1 MPLGHFSLLRFLVT
15 LASLVT
21 PFFPLA
27 RAATPAPLETE
38 ICVYGGTAGAVI
50 AAVQAAQL
58 GRSVI
63 LVSPDAHLGGLSSG
77 GLGQTDIGNKRAIGG
92 LARQFYERIAQ
103 HYARPEAW
111 AQQTRASYKSVGQSA
126 TEPGEPAMWTF
137 EPHVAEKIFEDYVRE
152 NKLTVLR
159 RERLDLA
166 RAVEKTGAR
175 LTAIRLESGRVI
187 RAKMFIDATYEGDL
201 MAKAGVSYRVGR
213 EANSE
218 FGETLN
224 GVQTQRATAHQF
236 FLGVSPY
243 VVPGAPASG
252 LLPGV
257 AATGPGAEGS
267 ADARVQAYNFRLCL
281 TDFPENRIPFTRPA
295 DYDERTYEVLL
306 RNFEAGLKIL
316 PLHNAGMPNR
326 KTDTNNNTGF
336 STDFIGENYSYPDA
350 DYATRDRIR
359 AAHLSYHQGLAW
371 TLANHPR
378 VPDKIRTEAA
388 RWGVTRD
395 EFTDN
400 AGWPTQLYIR
410 EARRM
415 TGAAVMT
422 ELHCTGRAIA
432 PDAVGLGAYSMDSH
446 NTQRYVDAAGHV
458 RNEGD
463 VQVKVLAPYPIAY
476 DAITPRATECENLLV
491 PVALSATHIAYGS
504 IRMEPVFMVLGQSAA
519 TAADHAITQKTSVQ
533 KIDRAQFHE
542 KLLAEKQ
549 VLAWTASA
557 PKSAPNK

>member
-1 MPLGHFSLLRFLVT
+1 MNTPLTVLCC
-15 LASLVT
+15 LALSPGV
-21 PFFPLA
+21 A
-27 RAATPAPLETE
+27 RAATPAPIETE
-38 ICVYGGTAGAVI
+38 ICVYGGTAGGVI
-50 AAVQAAQL
+50 AAVQAARL
-58 GRSVI
+58 GHTVV
-63 LVSPDAHLGGLSSG
+63 LVSPDSRLGGLSSG

-111 AQQTRASYKSVGQSA
+111 TRQPFGSYRSVGQSA
-126 TEPGEPAMWTF
+126 TDPGEPAMWTF

-152 NKLTVLR
+152 NNLTVLR

-201 MAKAGVSYRVGR
+201 MAKTGVAYRVGR
-213 EANSE
+213 EANAE

-224 GVQTQRATAHQF
+224 GVQTQQAKAHQF
-236 FLGVSPY
+236 LPGVSPY
-243 VVPGAPASG
+243 VVPGDPASG
-252 LLPGV
+252 LLPGI
-257 AATGPGAEGS
+257 APTGPGPEGA
-267 ADARVQAYNFRLCL
+267 ADAKVQAYNFRLCF
-281 TDFPENRIPFTRPA
+281 TDAPANRIPFPEPA
-295 DYDERTYEVLL
+295 GYDARDYELLL

-316 PLHNAGMPNR
+316 PLHPADMPNR

-336 STDFIGENYSYPDA
+336 STDFIGENYSYPEA

-359 AAHLSYHQGLAW
+359 AAHLTYTQGLLW

-378 VPDKIRTEAA
+378 VPEKIRAEAS
-388 RWGVTRD
+388 RWGLARD

-400 AGWPTQLYIR
+400 GGWPTQLYVR
-410 EARRM
+410 EARRL
-415 TGAAVMT
+415 TGAYVMT
-422 ELHCTGRAIA
+422 EHNCTGRDVA

-446 NTQRYVDAAGHV
+446 NVQRYVNAAGHV
-458 RNEGD
+458 VNEGD
-463 VQVKVLAPYPIAY
+463 VQVRVRSPYPIAY
-476 DAITPRATECENLLV
+476 GSIIPRAAECENLLV

-519 TAADHAITQKTSVQ
+519 TAAAHAIAQKTSVQ
-533 KIDRAQFHE
+533 AIDRARLRE
-542 KLLAEKQ
+542 KLLADHQ
-549 VLAWTASA
+549 VLAWIPPPPAT
-557 PKSAPNK
+557 KK

>member
-1 MPLGHFSLLRFLVT
+1 MNPRRLACCLLMSVVF
-15 LASLVT
+15 
-21 PFFPLA
+21 A
-27 RAATPAPLETE
+27 RAATHSALETE
-38 ICVYGGTAGAVI
+38 ICIYGGTASGVI
-50 AAVQAAQL
+50 AAVQAAKL

-103 HYARPEAW
+103 HYAHPEAW
-111 AQQTRASYKSVGQSA
+111 TQQSRASYKSVGQSA

-166 RAVEKTGAR
+166 RAVEKSGAR

-201 MAKAGVSYRVGR
+201 MAKAGVAYRVGR

-224 GVQTQRATAHQF
+224 GVQTQHATAHQF
-236 FLGVSPY
+236 LPGVSPY
-243 VVPGAPASG
+243 IVAGDSTSG
-252 LLPGV
+252 LLPGIT
-257 AATGPGAEGS
+257 APTPPTLDGS
-267 ADARVQAYNFRLCL
+267 GDARVQAYNFRLCL
-281 TDFPENRIPFTRPA
+281 TDAPANRIPFTKPT
-295 DYDERTYEVLL
+295 DYDERNYELLL
-306 RNFEAGLKIL
+306 RNLEAGLKIL

-336 STDFIGENYSYPDA
+336 STDFLGGNYAYPDA
-350 DYATRDRIR
+350 DYTTRDRIR
-359 AAHLSYHQGLAW
+359 VAHLAYTQGLLW

-378 VPDKIRTEAA
+378 VPEKIRTEAA
-388 RWGVTRD
+388 RWGVSRD
-395 EFTDN
+395 EFTDS

-415 TGAAVMT
+415 IGAYVMT
-422 ELHCTGRAIA
+422 EHNCTGRALA
-432 PDAVGLGAYSMDSH
+432 PDPIGLGAYNMDSH
-446 NTQRYVDAAGHV
+446 NVQRTVNAAGHV
-458 RNEGD
+458 VNEGD
-463 VQVKVLAPYPIAY
+463 VQVKVAAPYPIAY
-476 DAITPRATECENLLV
+476 DAITPRAAECENLLV

-519 TAADHAITQKTSVQ
+519 TAAAQAIVQKTSVQ
-533 KIDRAQFHE
+533 KIDRAQLHAQ
-542 KLLAEKQ
+542 LLNDKQ
-549 VLAWTASA
+549 VLAWTPSA
-557 PKSAPNK
+557 PAKK

>member
-1 MPLGHFSLLRFLVT
+1 MNPRPIAHLCLLVSALV
-15 LASLVT
+15 
-21 PFFPLA
+21 A

-63 LVSPDAHLGGLSSG
+63 LVSPDARLGGLSSG

-111 AQQTRASYKSVGQSA
+111 TQQTRASYKSIGQSA
-126 TEPGEPAMWTF
+126 TDPGEPAMWTF
-137 EPHVAEKIFEDYVRE
+137 EPHVAEKIFGDYVRE

-166 RAVEKTGAR
+166 HAVEKSGAR
-175 LTAIRLESGRVI
+175 LTAIHLESGRVI
-187 RAKMFIDATYEGDL
+187 RAQMFIDATYEGDL
-201 MAKAGVSYRVGR
+201 MAKAGVAYRVGR

-224 GVQTQRATAHQF
+224 GVQTARAKAHQF
-236 FLGVSPY
+236 FPGVSPY
-243 VVPGAPASG
+243 VIPGDPASG
-252 LLPGV
+252 LLPGI
-257 AATGPGAEGS
+257 AATGPGVEG
-267 ADARVQAYNFRLCL
+267 AGDARVQAYNFRLCL
-281 TDFPENRIPFTRPA
+281 TDAPANRIPFVRPA
-295 DYDERTYEVLL
+295 DYDERNYELLL

-316 PLHNAGMPNR
+316 PLHPAGMPNR

-336 STDFIGENYSYPDA
+336 STDFIGENYAYPDA
-350 DYATRDRIR
+350 DYATRDRLR
-359 AAHLSYHQGLAW
+359 AAHLAYTQGLLW

-378 VPDKIRTEAA
+378 VPEKIRAEAA
-388 RWGVTRD
+388 RWGISRD
-395 EFTDN
+395 EFTDS
-400 AGWPTQLYIR
+400 AGWPTQLYVR
-410 EARRM
+410 EARRL
-415 TGAAVMT
+415 TGDYIMT
-422 ELHCTGRAIA
+422 EHHCTGRTVA
-432 PDAVGLGAYSMDSH
+432 PDAVGLGAYGMDSH

-458 RNEGD
+458 ANEGD
-463 VQVKVLAPYPIAY
+463 VQVKVAAPYPIAY
-476 DAITPRATECENLLV
+476 GAIIPRAAECENLLV

-519 TAADHAITQKTSVQ
+519 TAASLAIAQKTSVQ
-533 KIDRAQFHE
+533 TIDRAQLRE
-542 KLLAEKQ
+542 KLLADKQ
-549 VLAWTASA
+549 VLTWTPPPTVA
-557 PKSAPNK
+557 PPKKR

>member
-1 MPLGHFSLLRFLVT
+1 MNPRPFACRLFFTTALFLTPL
-15 LASLVT
+15 
-21 PFFPLA
+21 
-27 RAATPAPLETE
+27 RAAGPVPLETE

-50 AAVQAAQL
+50 AAVQASQL

-103 HYARPEAW
+103 HYARAEAW
-111 AQQTRASYKSVGQSA
+111 TQQIRTAYKSVGQSA
-126 TEPGEPAMWTF
+126 IESGEPAMWTF

-159 RERLDLA
+159 RERLDLTH
-166 RAVEKTGAR
+166 AVEKSGAR
-175 LTAIRLESGRVI
+175 LTAIRLESGRII
-187 RAKMFIDATYEGDL
+187 RAQMFIDATYEGDL

-224 GVQTQRATAHQF
+224 GVQTAQAKSHQF
-236 FLGVSPY
+236 FPGVSPY
-243 VVPGAPASG
+243 VVAGDPSSG
-252 LLPGV
+252 LLPGITT
-257 AATGPGAEGS
+257 ATPPPADGS
-267 ADARVQAYNFRLCL
+267 GDARVQAYNFRLCL
-281 TDFPENRIPFTRPA
+281 TDSPDNRIPFAKPA
-295 DYDERTYEVLL
+295 VYDERTYELLL

-326 KTDTNNNTGF
+326 KTDTNNNTAF
-336 STDFIGENYSYPDA
+336 STDFLGENYAYPEA

-359 AAHLSYHQGLAW
+359 AAHLAYTQGLLW
-371 TLANHPR
+371 TLANQPR
-378 VPDKIRTEAA
+378 VPEKIRIEVA

-400 AGWPTQLYIR
+400 AGWPTQLYVR

-415 TGAAVMT
+415 TGDYIMT
-422 ELHCTGRAIA
+422 EHNCTGRTLA
-432 PDAVGLGAYSMDSH
+432 PDAVGLGAYGMDSH
-446 NTQRYVDAAGHV
+446 NTQRTVNAAGHV
-458 RNEGD
+458 ANEGD
-463 VQVKVLAPYPIAY
+463 VQVKVAAPYPIAY
-476 DAITPRATECENLLV
+476 SAIIPRAAECENLLV
-491 PVALSATHIAYGS
+491 PIALSATHIAYGS

-519 TAADHAITQKTSVQ
+519 TAAAQAIAQKTSVQ
-533 KIDRAQFHE
+533 NIDRTQLHAR
-542 KLLAEKQ
+542 LLADHQ
-549 VLAWTASA
+549 VLTWL
-557 PKSAPNK
+557 PRP